1 MADDDVLFE
10 DVYELC
16 EVIGKG
22 PFSVVRRCIN
32 RETGQQ
38 FAVKIVDV
46 AKFTSSPG
54 LSTEDLK
61 REASICHMLKHPH
74 IVELL
79 ETYSSDGMLYMVFEF
94 MDGADLCFE
103 IVKRADAGFVYSEA
117 VASHYMRQ
125 ILEALRYCHDN
136 NIIHRDVKPH
146 CVLLAS
152 KENSAPVKLGGF
164 GVAIQLGESGLVA
177 GGRVGTPHF
186 MAPEVV
192 KREPYGKPVDVWGCG
207 VILFILLSGCLPF
220 YGTKE
225 RLFEG
230 IIKGKYKMN
239 PRQWSHISESAKDLV
254 RRMLM
259 LDPAERITVYEAL
272 NHPWLK
278 ERDRYAYKIHLPE
291 TVEQLRKFNAR
302 RKLKGAVLAAVSS
315 HKFNSFYGDP
325 PEELPDFSED
335 PTSSGAVSQVLDS
348 LEEIHALTD
357 CSEKDLDFLHSVFQ
371 DQHLHT
377 LLDLYDKINTKS
389 SPHIRNPPSDAVQR
403 AKEVLEEI
411 SCYPENSDAKELK
424 RILTQ
429 PHFMALLQTHDVV
442 AHEVYSDEALRVTP
456 PPTSPYLNGDS
467 PESANGDMDMENV
480 TRVRLV
486 QFQKN
491 TDEPMG
497 ITLKMNEL
505 NHCIVARIMHGGMI
519 HRQGTLH
526 VGDEIREING
536 ISVAN
541 QTVEQLQ
548 KMLREMRGSIT
559 FKIVPSYRTQSSSC
573 EIYVRAQFEYDPA
586 KDDLIPCKEAGIRFR
601 VGDIIQIISKDDHNW
616 WQGKLENSKNGTAGL
631 IPSPELQEWRV
642 ACIAMEKTKQ
652 EQQASCTWFG
662 KKKKQYKDKYLA
674 KHNAVFDQLDLV
686 TYEEVVKLPA
696 FKRKTLVLL
705 GAHGVG
711 RRHIKNTLIT
721 KHPDRFAYPIP
732 HTTRPPKKDE
742 ENGKNY
748 YFVSHDQ
755 MMQDISNNEYLEY
768 GSHEDA
774 MYGTK
779 LETIRKIHEQG
790 LIAILDVEPQALKVL
805 RTAEFAPFVVFIA
818 APTITPG
825 INEDESL
832 QRLQKESDILQ
843 RTYAHYFDLTIINNE
858 IDETIRHLEEAI
870 ELVCTAPQW
879 VPVSWVY

>member
-1 MADDDVLFE
+1 
-10 DVYELC
+10 
-16 EVIGKG
+16 
-22 PFSVVRRCIN
+22 
-32 RETGQQ
+32 
-38 FAVKIVDV
+38 
-46 AKFTSSPG
+46 
-54 LSTEDLK
+54 
-61 REASICHMLKHPH
+61 
-74 IVELL
+74 
-79 ETYSSDGMLYMVFEF
+79 
-94 MDGADLCFE
+94 
-103 IVKRADAGFVYSEA
+103 
-117 VASHYMRQ
+117 
-125 ILEALRYCHDN
+125 
-136 NIIHRDVKPH
+136 
-146 CVLLAS
+146 
-152 KENSAPVKLGGF
+152 
-164 GVAIQLGESGLVA
+164 
-177 GGRVGTPHF
+177 
-186 MAPEVV
+186 
-192 KREPYGKPVDVWGCG
+192 
-207 VILFILLSGCLPF
+207 
-220 YGTKE
+220 
-225 RLFEG
+225 
-230 IIKGKYKMN
+230 
-239 PRQWSHISESAKDLV
+239 
-254 RRMLM
+254 MLM

-335 PTSSGAVSQVLDS
+335 PTSSGLLAAERAVSQVLDS

-389 SPHIRNPPSDAVQR
+389 SPQIRNPPSDAVQR

-573 EIYVRAQFEYDPA
+573 EDLPSTTQPKGRQIYVRAQFEYDPA

-742 ENGKNY
+742 ETGKNY

-832 QRLQKESDILQ
+832 QRLQKESEILQ

-870 ELVCTAPQW
+870 ELVCTASQW